1 MKKFIFMSLIG
12 ATLMIVGCNNIDSSK
27 TQPSPLAIKTAAFQ
41 KVPLNPDLSGL
52 SAKEKEML
60 PFLFKAASIMDE
72 LFWIQAYGSKEQLL
86 NSIKDA
92 DAQEFSLINYG
103 PWERLNG
110 NKPFIDGVGE
120 KPVGANFYPV
130 DMTKEEF
137 EAWDDPMKSD
147 LYTMIRRD
155 ENGKLVAIPYSEFFK
170 EKLTEVSDN
179 IKKAALLA
187 EDEGLKKYLELRAEA
202 LLSNDYYPSDAAWM
216 RMKNNNIDFV
226 CGPIE
231 NYEDALY
238 GYKTSWESF
247 VLKKDLEWSKKL
259 EHYAEILPEL
269 QKALPCEQ
277 IYKDEMPG
285 SESDLGVYEALYYQ
299 GDCNAGSKTIAINL
313 PNDEKVRTDEGSRKL
328 QLKNSMKAKF
338 DYILKP
344 IADILIAENQRMYVD
359 FDAFFE
365 NVMFH
370 EVSHGLGRGQT
381 IKGDQTVRESLQ
393 NYYTSIE
400 EAKADILGLW
410 CITHLFE
417 LDETSE
423 KCLMQNYVTFF
434 AGIFRSVRFGAASA
448 HGKAN
453 MMCFYYFEKA
463 GAFTRDESTGTYSID
478 FDNMRQAMLDIS
490 GWVLKVEGDGD
501 YEAAKA
507 AITERGYIREALQ
520 KDLDRITEKGIPQ
533 DIRFEQGL
541 NVIGLQ

>member
-1 MKKFIFMSLIG
+1 MSLISV
-12 ATLMIVGCNNIDSSK
+12 ALMMVGCNNNDSTKSK
-27 TQPSPLAIKTAAFQ
+27 PLAEKTAAFQ
-41 KVPLNPDLSGL
+41 KVPLNPDISDL

-60 PFLFKAASIMDE
+60 PLLYKAANIMDE
-72 LFWIQAYGSKEQLL
+72 LFWIQAYGDKDQLL

-92 DAQEFSLINYG
+92 DAKDFILINYG

-110 NKPFIDGVGE
+110 NKSFIEGVGE
-120 KPVGANFYPV
+120 KPAGANFYPV

-137 EAWDDPMKSD
+137 EAWDNPMKTD

-155 ENGKLVAIPYSEFFK
+155 ENGKLIAIPYSEFFK
-170 EKLTEVSDN
+170 EKLTQASN
-179 IKKAALLA
+179 YIKEAAVLA
-187 EDEGLKKYLELRAEA
+187 EDAGLKQYLELRAEA
-202 LLSNDYYPSDAAWM
+202 LLSNDYYPSDVAWM
-216 RMKNNNIDFV
+216 RMKTNNIDFV

-247 VLKKDLEWSKKL
+247 ILKKDKEWSKKL
-259 EHYAEILPEL
+259 EHYIAILPEL

-277 IYKDEMPG
+277 IFKDEIPG

-344 IADILIAENQRMYVD
+344 IADVLIAEDQRMYVD

-381 IKGDQTVRESLQ
+381 IKGDQTVREALQ

-410 CITHLFE
+410 CITYLFE
-417 LDETSE
+417 QDELSE

-453 MMCFYYFEKA
+453 MMCFYHFEKA
-463 GAFTRDESTGTYSID
+463 GAFTRDEATGTYSID
-478 FDNMRQAMLDIS
+478 FDKMRQAMLELS
-490 GWVLKVEGDGD
+490 NWVLTVEGNGD
-501 YEAAKA
+501 FEAAKA
-507 AITERGYIREALQ
+507 AVAERGFVRETLQ
-520 KDLDRITEKGIPQ
+520 KDLDRITEKGIPK

-541 NVIGLQ
+541 NVVGLK

>member
-1 MKKFIFMSLIG
+1 MSLISV
-12 ATLMIVGCNNIDSSK
+12 ALMMVGCNNNDSTKSK
-27 TQPSPLAIKTAAFQ
+27 PLAEKTAAFQ
-41 KVPLNPDLSGL
+41 KVPLNPDISDL

-60 PFLFKAASIMDE
+60 PLLYKAANIMDE
-72 LFWIQAYGSKEQLL
+72 LFWIQAYGDKDQLL

-92 DAQEFSLINYG
+92 DAKDFILINYG

-110 NKPFIDGVGE
+110 NKSFIEGVGE
-120 KPVGANFYPV
+120 KPAGANFYPI

-137 EAWDDPMKSD
+137 ETWDNPMKTD

-155 ENGKLVAIPYSEFFK
+155 ENGKLIAIPYSEFFK
-170 EKLTEVSDN
+170 EKLTQASN
-179 IKKAALLA
+179 YIKEAAVLA
-187 EDEGLKKYLELRAEA
+187 EDAGLKQYLELRAEA
-202 LLSNDYYPSDAAWM
+202 LLSNDYYPSDVAWM
-216 RMKNNNIDFV
+216 RMKTNNIDFV

-247 VLKKDLEWSKKL
+247 ILKKDKEWSKKL
-259 EHYAEILPEL
+259 EHYIAILPEL

-277 IYKDEMPG
+277 IFKDEIPG

-344 IADILIAENQRMYVD
+344 IADVLIAEDQRMYVD

-381 IKGDQTVRESLQ
+381 IKGDQTVREALQ

-410 CITHLFE
+410 CITYLFE
-417 LDETSE
+417 QDELSE

-453 MMCFYYFEKA
+453 MMCFYHFEKA
-463 GAFTRDESTGTYSID
+463 EAFTRDEATGTYSID
-478 FDNMRQAMLDIS
+478 FDKMRQAMLELS
-490 GWVLKVEGDGD
+490 NWVLTIEGNGD
-501 YEAAKA
+501 FEAAKA
-507 AITERGYIREALQ
+507 AVAERGFVREILQ
-520 KDLDRITEKGIPQ
+520 KDLDRITEKGIPK

-541 NVIGLQ
+541 NVVGLK

>member
-1 MKKFIFMSLIG
+1 MSLISV
-12 ATLMIVGCNNIDSSK
+12 ALMMVGCNNNDSTKSK
-27 TQPSPLAIKTAAFQ
+27 PLAEKTAAFQ
-41 KVPLNPDLSGL
+41 KVPLNPDISDL

-60 PFLFKAASIMDE
+60 PLLYKAANIMDE
-72 LFWIQAYGSKEQLL
+72 LFWIQAYGDKDQLL

-92 DAQEFSLINYG
+92 DAKDFIFINYG

-110 NKPFIDGVGE
+110 NKSFIEGVGE
-120 KPVGANFYPV
+120 KPAGANFYPV

-137 EAWDDPMKSD
+137 EAWDNPMKTD

-155 ENGKLVAIPYSEFFK
+155 ENGKLIAIPYSEFFK
-170 EKLTEVSDN
+170 EKLTQASN
-179 IKKAALLA
+179 YIKEAAVLA
-187 EDEGLKKYLELRAEA
+187 EDSGLKQYLELRAEA
-202 LLSNDYYPSDAAWM
+202 LLSNDYYPSDVAWM
-216 RMKNNNIDFV
+216 RMKTNNIDFV

-247 VLKKDLEWSKKL
+247 ILKKDKEWSKKL
-259 EHYAEILPEL
+259 EHYIAILPEL

-277 IYKDEMPG
+277 IFKDEIPG

-344 IADILIAENQRMYVD
+344 IADVLIAEDQRMYVD

-381 IKGDQTVRESLQ
+381 IKGDQTVREALQ

-410 CITHLFE
+410 CITYLFE
-417 LDETSE
+417 QDELSE

-453 MMCFYYFEKA
+453 MMCFYHFENA
-463 GAFTRDESTGTYSID
+463 GAFTRDEATGTYSID
-478 FDNMRQAMLDIS
+478 FDKMRQAMLELS
-490 GWVLKVEGDGD
+490 NWVLTVEGNGD
-501 YEAAKA
+501 FEAAKA
-507 AITERGYIREALQ
+507 AVAERGFVRETLQ
-520 KDLDRITEKGIPQ
+520 KDLDRITEKGIPK

-541 NVIGLQ
+541 NVVGLK

>member
-1 MKKFIFMSLIG
+1 MKKIIFMSLISV
-12 ATLMIVGCNNIDSSK
+12 ALMMVGCNNNDSTKSK
-27 TQPSPLAIKTAAFQ
+27 PLAEKTAAFQ
-41 KVPLNPDLSGL
+41 KVPLNPDISDL

-60 PFLFKAASIMDE
+60 PLLYKAANIMDE
-72 LFWIQAYGSKEQLL
+72 LFWIQAYGDKDQLL

-92 DAQEFSLINYG
+92 DAKDFILINYG

-110 NKPFIDGVGE
+110 NKSFIEGVGE
-120 KPVGANFYPV
+120 KPAGANFYPI

-137 EAWDDPMKSD
+137 ETWDNPMKTD

-155 ENGKLVAIPYSEFFK
+155 ENGKLIAIPYSEFFK
-170 EKLTEVSDN
+170 EKLTQASN
-179 IKKAALLA
+179 YIKEAAVLA
-187 EDEGLKKYLELRAEA
+187 EDAGLKQYLELRAEA
-202 LLSNDYYPSDAAWM
+202 LLSNDYYPSDVAWM
-216 RMKNNNIDFV
+216 RMKTNNIDFV

-247 VLKKDLEWSKKL
+247 ILKKDKEWSKKL
-259 EHYAEILPEL
+259 EHYIAILPEL

-277 IYKDEMPG
+277 IFKDEIPG

-344 IADILIAENQRMYVD
+344 IADVLIAEDQRMYVD

-381 IKGDQTVRESLQ
+381 IKGDQTVREALQ

-410 CITHLFE
+410 CITYLFE
-417 LDETSE
+417 QDELSE

-453 MMCFYYFEKA
+453 MMCFYHFEKA
-463 GAFTRDESTGTYSID
+463 EAFTRDEATGTYSID
-478 FDNMRQAMLDIS
+478 FDKMRQAMLELS
-490 GWVLKVEGDGD
+490 NWVLTIEGNGD
-501 YEAAKA
+501 FEAAKA
-507 AITERGYIREALQ
+507 AVAERGFVREILQ
-520 KDLDRITEKGIPQ
+520 KDLDRITEKGIPK

-541 NVIGLQ
+541 NVVGLK